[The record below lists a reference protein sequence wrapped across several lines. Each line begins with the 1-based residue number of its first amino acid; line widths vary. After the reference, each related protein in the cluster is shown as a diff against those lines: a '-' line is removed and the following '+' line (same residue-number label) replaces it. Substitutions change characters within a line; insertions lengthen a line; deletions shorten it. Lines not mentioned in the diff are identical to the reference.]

1 MGDLHMLAVHTK
13 RTCTSGVYPSHDDPN
28 GARVGSV
35 EEVRRGLIT
44 GVLGRI
50 LLGGGVLILLFV
62 AYQLWGTGIVES
74 HSQAQLRQR
83 LEAQLR
89 RAEQHPSTTTTTTP
103 GSGDQATVGP
113 TIAAPNDGNP
123 VGLLTIAK
131 IGLTKVIVQGT
142 STSDLRQGPGHYPGT
157 PLPGELGNAAIAGHR
172 TTYGAPFYDLDRLA
186 RGDPIVVK
194 TVQGTFTYH
203 VTTTL
208 IVSPA
213 DTSVVDNTPTAEL
226 TLTTCNPRFSAS
238 QRLVVHAVLAGPA
251 APTAPPPKAAPRS
264 ESAASTDDLAG
275 GQGDWTPAL
284 EQGLLTALVITAV
297 FLVARRRRTRAQRWS
312 VYAVGGAVSLVVLF
326 FFFGAVSPLL
336 PASF

>member
-1 MGDLHMLAVHTK
+1 M
-13 RTCTSGVYPSHDDPN
+13 
-28 GARVGSV
+28 GSV
-35 EEVRRGLIT
+35 DKVRRGLVT

-50 LLGGGVLILLFV
+50 LLGGGLLILLFV

-74 HSQAQLRQR
+74 HSQDQLRQR
-83 LEAQLR
+83 LEAQLH
-89 RAEQHPSTTTTTTP
+89 RAEQHPSTTTTTP
-103 GSGDQATVGP
+103 GSGDQPTVGP

-131 IGLTKVIVQGT
+131 IGLSKVIVQGT
-142 STSDLRQGPGHYPGT
+142 STDDLRQGPGHYPGT

-203 VTTTL
+203 VTTAV
-208 IVSPA
+208 IVSPD
-213 DTSVVDNTPTAEL
+213 DTSVVDNTATAEL

-238 QRLVVHAVLAGPA
+238 QRLVVHAALAGRA

-264 ESAASTDDLAG
+264 ESPSSTNDLAG

-284 EQGLLTALVITAV
+284 EQGLLTALVISAV

-312 VYAVGGAVSLVVLF
+312 VYAVGGVVSLVVLF